1 MVRLLVSRVII
12 ENIVIGSYDFSGDVY
27 ENEHTMVNNDAYRF
41 SETPLLLR
49 DVTIKVSDHHALM
62 GDSSNQR
69 YPRSVG
75 STYGLQKID
84 ISKLYLKNAGAGSN
98 TKINI
103 FGTRL

>member
-27 ENEHTMVNNDAYRF
+27 ENEHTMVNDDAYRF

-49 DVTIKVSDHHALM
+49 DVLIRVSTYDALI
-62 GDSSNQR
+62 GDSANQR

-75 STYGLQKID
+75 STLGFVKID
-84 ISKLYLKNAGAGSN
+84 LSKLYIKNSGAGDN
-98 TKINI
+98 TKITVL
-103 FGTRL
+103 GTRL